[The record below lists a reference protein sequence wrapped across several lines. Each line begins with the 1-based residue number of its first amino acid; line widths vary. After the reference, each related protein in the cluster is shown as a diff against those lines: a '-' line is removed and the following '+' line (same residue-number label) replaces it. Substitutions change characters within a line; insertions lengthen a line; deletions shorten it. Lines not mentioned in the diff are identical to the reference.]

1 MLKTENAT
9 EYLSTKTLEKSLKIA
24 RKFVAKTMNE
34 RAARKMFGMVKFHKK
49 MFAREI
55 KNATGARTAHESI
68 VKFCAK
74 KNLTQTINNKKTIRI
89 CERKSI
95 NSYATC

>member
-34 RAARKMFGMVKFHKK
+34 RAVRKMFGKVKFHKK

-55 KNATGARTAHESI
+55 KNAIGARTAQESI
-68 VKFCAK
+68 VKFCAN
-74 KNLTQTINNKKTIRI
+74 KNLTQTINNKKTISI
-89 CERKSI
+89 CERKASNI
-95 NSYATC
+95 YL

>member
-49 MFAREI
+49 MSARET
-55 KNATGARTAHESI
+55 KNATGARPAHESI
-68 VKFCAK
+68 VHFCAK
-74 KNLTQTINNKKTIRI
+74 QNLTQTINNKKTISI
-89 CERKSI
+89 CERKASNI
-95 NSYATC
+95 YL